1 MPVAH
6 NAGEFWPKNSILK
19 RAGVIQIH
27 IGKAIQTTGLKPDAL
42 NQQVEDW
49 IENKMLTLHD

>member
-1 MPVAH
+1 M
-6 NAGEFWPKNSILK
+6 ILK

-27 IGKAIQTTGLKPDAL
+27 IGKAIQTAGLKPDAL